1 MVAPISSKS
10 GVLWSRDTLPL
21 LPTGPLLGMGLIW
34 GSSFEFCLLHLSPEI
49 DMGTWVY
56 TRYLRL
62 AATSLP
68 ETPRTWGKVEFYV
81 FLD

>member
-49 DMGTWVY
+49 DMGTWVLY
-56 TRYLRL
+56 QILKAGSYL
-62 AATSLP
+62 SP
-68 ETPRTWGKVEFYV
+68 
-81 FLD
+81 